1 VRETGHIWGNKGN
14 TYRVL
19 VRKRGERNH
28 LEDLGVDMRI
38 ILKRAFQ
45 KYGGM
50 SLTRL
55 IWLMLGISGVL

>member
-1 VRETGHIWGNKGN
+1 M
-14 TYRVL
+14 
-19 VRKRGERNH
+19 GERNN

-38 ILKRAFQ
+38 ILKWAFQ

-50 SLTRL
+50 SLTRS